1 MRWARVFPCPYIQ
14 NRKKMKRIFNLI
26 LIAGVTMLSYSCATT
41 ENPTPSEM
49 LPGSWNVVEVFADF
63 QGEGVNVYT
72 QFILERDGSFVLVLE
87 DVNELR
93 RGTWSANGNS
103 ITLNSDTGEQIVF
116 SIVFQSFEKM
126 QLDQTLALPSGNLL
140 ITYLLNK
147 AGDGSFYS
155 SQGNN

>member
-1 MRWARVFPCPYIQ
+1 MKWARGLSLAHAFKTE
-14 NRKKMKRIFNLI
+14 RKMKRIFNLI
-26 LIAGVTMLSYSCATT
+26 LIAGVTILSYSCATS

-49 LPGSWNVVEVFADF
+49 LPGSWDVAEVFADF

-93 RGTWSANGNS
+93 RGTWAVSGTS
-103 ITLNSDTGEQIVF
+103 IVLDSDTGEQIVF

-126 QLDQTLALPSGNLL
+126 QLDQTLALPSGDLL

-147 AGDGSFYS
+147 AGDGSTY
-155 SQGNN
+155 SQGEE